1 MQRTFRP
8 MVFSTRAFS
17 ATDDIPEAKI
27 LTGDQTF
34 DDSDFTNWVTEGS
47 STKKIEYRLPKRN
60 PFFKVGFNENHIPN

>member
-8 MVFSTRAFS
+8 MVFPTRAFS

-34 DDSDFTNWVTEGS
+34 DDSDFTNWVSEGS